1 MVRSCNQKQ
10 QSPQR
15 ISAGAARVVR
25 FHEILLSSVLS
36 PGGGPVTGIPGRH
49 WCTLSCQHLLHNAPH
64 AADHIVAVTWCC
76 TRAAVSGLSQ
86 SECTR
91 CIVLAAVHVGGCG
104 AVTDA
109 VCWHNRWWRQ
119 DRGFERPGIGHGN
132 PSTLKAPTLTPKG
145 GALGHGQALLTVFFR
160 HRPPVSSIGSGRGQ
174 EKIRIPSESE

>member
-1 MVRSCNQKQ
+1 MRREWFDSTQSSC
-10 QSPQR
+10 PQPR
-15 ISAGAARVVR
+15 WW
-25 FHEILLSSVLS
+25 SV
-36 PGGGPVTGIPGRH
+36 TRIPGRH
-49 WCTLSCQHLLHNAPH
+49 WCTLSCQHSLQSAPH
-64 AADHIVAVTWCC
+64 AADHVVAVTWCC

-91 CIVLAAVHVGGCG
+91 CIVLAAVDVGGCG
-104 AVTDA
+104 AVMTDA

-160 HRPPVSSIGSGRGQ
+160 HRTYLS
-174 EKIRIPSESE
+174 